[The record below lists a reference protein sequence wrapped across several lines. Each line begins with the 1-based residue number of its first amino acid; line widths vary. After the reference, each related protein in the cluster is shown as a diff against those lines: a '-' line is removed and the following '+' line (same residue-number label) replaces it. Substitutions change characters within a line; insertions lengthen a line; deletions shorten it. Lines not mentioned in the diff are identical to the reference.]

1 MWPWAQ
7 SVSGQA
13 ALFRS
18 RVGAGPSPA
27 NRRRKLDDRGGGHL
41 INLGCGPL
49 PASHDLWILRV
60 LVGKGVGLR
69 LASSMSH
76 EGVRKRL
83 KKSSQSLA
91 KERMVPSQGER
102 GVVATMEDLLDL
114 HAEPYDSRR
123 SVVCFDET
131 TTKIVGRCA
140 AISAAPA
147 PNAVATELRL
157 PQGGCPKPVPDL

>member
-1 MWPWAQ
+1 MYRVKQ
-7 SVSGQA
+7 RFFEG
-13 ALFRS
+13 

-27 NRRRKLDDRGGGHL
+27 NRRRKLGDRGGGHL
-41 INLGCGPL
+41 INLGCGPP

-91 KERMVPSQGER
+91 KERMVHSQGER
-102 GVVATMEDLLDL
+102 GVVATMEDLLDR

-123 SVVCFDET
+123 SVVC
-131 TTKIVGRCA
+131 
-140 AISAAPA
+140 
-147 PNAVATELRL
+147 L
-157 PQGGCPKPVPDL
+157 

>member
-1 MWPWAQ
+1 MPLECGIIFDGIPEGAI
-7 SVSGQA
+7 
-13 ALFRS
+13 S
-18 RVGAGPSPA
+18 R
-27 NRRRKLDDRGGGHL
+27 K
-41 INLGCGPL
+41 
-49 PASHDLWILRV
+49 
-60 LVGKGVGLR
+60 VGLIWGIP
-69 LASSMSH
+69 A
-76 EGVRKRL
+76 
-83 KKSSQSLA
+83 QSLA

-147 PNAVATELRL
+147 PNSVATELRL